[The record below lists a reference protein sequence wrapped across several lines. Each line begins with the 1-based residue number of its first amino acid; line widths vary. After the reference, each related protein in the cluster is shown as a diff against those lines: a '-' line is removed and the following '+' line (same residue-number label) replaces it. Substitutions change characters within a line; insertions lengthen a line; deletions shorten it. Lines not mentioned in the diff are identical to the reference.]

1 MIAFVNGNP
10 VDGFM
15 GAIPESQ
22 IREFID
28 RVAGKGGAARPDM
41 TDALKAAER
50 ARAAGDSEL
59 ATGIYSDILDA
70 TPDNADAIA
79 GLADLLFEAGDR
91 QGAEQTI
98 ASAPKE
104 LSNSPALAAVRARIA
119 LADQAAGLG
128 DPVELER
135 RLAENPKNHQARFDL
150 AMIHNAQGRRSDA
163 AEELLEIIR
172 SDRTWND
179 DAARAQLLKLF
190 EAMPRARTGPPPR
203 ARRRARRVAAPARA
217 APARTSPPRQ
227 STARSPRRLPQIAA
241 AEVSAA
247 QLPQQRRARRRLRR
261 RLGELPARQD
271 DVRPVAD
278 PRRLPFQQRQR
289 LVGRARLDHT
299 PQQRQRLGQ
308 AVLRAGRRPLAR
320 GGGGAQQRGRDGGVR
335 SRRRE
340 PLERQRPIAIATE
353 LRRQRHRGVEHR
365 TVARRDVERRAQ
377 RPPRRLGLR
386 QPPR

>member
-190 EAMPRARTGPPPR
+190 GPCLAGVQLGGRPRVPEGLPQPR
-203 ARRRARRVAAPARA
+203 LRAQRGQQRRVGLDGVGEIGVRA
-217 APARTSPPRQ
+217 
-227 STARSPRRLPQIAA
+227 ARSPLA
-241 AEVSAA
+241 
-247 QLPQQRRARRRLRR
+247 RRAH
-261 RLGELPARQD
+261 PSS
-271 DVRPVAD
+271 
-278 PRRLPFQQRQR
+278 
-289 LVGRARLDHT
+289 H
-299 PQQRQRLGQ
+299 
-308 AVLRAGRRPLAR
+308 
-320 GGGGAQQRGRDGGVR
+320 
-335 SRRRE
+335 SS
-340 PLERQRPIAIATE
+340 
-353 LRRQRHRGVEHR
+353 
-365 TVARRDVERRAQ
+365 VARVAPSDADSAS
-377 RPPRRLGLR
+377 
-386 QPPR
+386 